1 MNKST
6 KQLLEENNR
15 REKDLSPESQK
26 VLTDIVAY
34 LRGASTP
41 ILQQEQVRRDITEM
55 LLEGEVRGQ
64 SAQTIIGTDYQAF
77 CDEIL
82 AELPRRSAGQ
92 RTIYGLSVV
101 SLCAA
106 VLVAIWL
113 GFGLFNALVLGP
125 FTLWLP
131 VKLGQLLGGALIIA
145 FSYGLVEYVCRTSF
159 EDRSPTKVQ
168 VVANK
173 VRDESDEAFSR
184 ERIPEE
190 DFLGFIHYNP
200 DVIDADRHG
209 KSPYDFSPQAVEE
222 IRAIKAKMDASHS

>member
-1 MNKST
+1 MNKTT

-15 REKDLSPESQK
+15 REKELSPDNQK

-34 LRGASTP
+34 LRGSSTP

-82 AELPRRSAGQ
+82 AELPRRSARE

-101 SLCAA
+101 SLSAA
-106 VLVAIWL
+106 VLVVIWL
-113 GFGLFNALVLGP
+113 GFSLFTAVIQGP
-125 FTLWLP
+125 FTLCLP

-168 VVANK
+168 VIGIFVGMVLFFLICMLLRQTLFSLHAGIAAVLAVVLYLIYK
-173 VRDESDEAFSR
+173 VTDRMES
-184 ERIPEE
+184 
-190 DFLGFIHYNP
+190 
-200 DVIDADRHG
+200 
-209 KSPYDFSPQAVEE
+209 
-222 IRAIKAKMDASHS
+222 